1 MSIDSDDPTFDS
13 MLNSSS
19 RFSDY
24 GKTVTHLSKLNESPI
39 HKRKD
44 NRRPTNNN
52 NDMTTLEHDLI
63 ALTNESNQKPQGKK
77 AVTIPSL
84 DLTRL
89 KQPSN
94 QHKKP
99 KAAPSM
105 KLNLESLKNSKPD
118 YHDEFMARLDEY
130 SESWREAALRE
141 QRHK

>member
-1 MSIDSDDPTFDS
+1 

-19 RFSDY
+19 RFSEH
-24 GKTVTHLSKLNESPI
+24 GKTVTHISKLNESPI
-39 HKRKD
+39 QKRKD
-44 NRRPTNNN
+44 NRRHNNN
-52 NDMTTLEHDLI
+52 NEMTTLEHDLI

-77 AVTIPSL
+77 PVAIPSL

-89 KQPSN
+89 KSN
-94 QHKKP
+94 NQQKKS
-99 KAAPSM
+99 KGAPAPM
-105 KLNLESLKNSKPD
+105 KLNLESLKNNKPD